1 MKNKVVLAVGAHPD
15 DMDFSSSG
23 TIAKWVEE
31 GATAYYLILTRGCRG
46 SNDPKMTSE
55 KLIKIRKKEQE
66 AAAKILGVRKVFFL
80 KHTDTELVADLKLKE
95 EIVRVIRTVQPHIV
109 ITMDPTFY
117 YVPYLSF
124 YGFGFVNHSDH
135 RAAGLATLDA
145 CFPMARDRLTFPEH
159 EKKGLKPHR
168 VEELWLVNL
177 VKTDVLVD
185 ITKTINKKFQVIACH
200 KSQVN
205 DWQSLE
211 SRFRK
216 RAAYF
221 GKKKNLPAGR
231 QGYKYAENF
240 TRIKL
245 P

>member
-1 MKNKVVLAVGAHPD
+1 MKNKIVLAVGAHPD

-23 TIAKWVEE
+23 TIAKWVLE

-55 KLIKIRKKEQE
+55 KLSKIRQREQE
-66 AAAKILGVRKVFFL
+66 EAAKILGVRKVFFL
-80 KHTDTELVADLKLKE
+80 NHTDTELVADLSLKE
-95 EIVRVIRTVQPHIV
+95 EIVRFIRKLRPNIV

-124 YGFGFVNHSDH
+124 YGYGFVNHSDH

-145 CFPMARDRLTFPEH
+145 CFPLARDRLSFLQH
-159 EKKGLKPHR
+159 EKQGLKPHK
-168 VEELWLVNL
+168 VEELLLVNL
-177 VKTDVLVD
+177 AKADFIVD
-185 ITKTINKKFQVIACH
+185 ITKTFAKKLQALACH
-200 KSQVN
+200 KSQYDDFKMIEDRV
-205 DWQSLE
+205 
-211 SRFRK
+211 RK
-216 RAAYF
+216 RAAEL
-221 GKKKNLPAGR
+221 GKKN
-231 QGYKYAENF
+231 YKYAENF

>member
-1 MKNKVVLAVGAHPD
+1 MKGKVILAVGAHPD

-31 GATAYYLILTRGCRG
+31 GAIAYYLILTRGCRG

-55 KLIKIRKKEQE
+55 KLVKIRQQEQE
-66 AAAKILGVRKVFFL
+66 EAAKVLGIRKVFFL
-80 KHTDTELVADLKLKE
+80 NYTDTELVADIKLKE
-95 EIVRVIRTVQPHIV
+95 EIVQFIRKLRPNIV

-117 YVPYLSF
+117 YVSYLSF
-124 YGFGFVNHSDH
+124 YGYGFVNHSDH

-159 EKKGLKPHR
+159 EKQGLKPHK
-168 VEELWLVNL
+168 VEELLLVSL
-177 VKTDVLVD
+177 TKADFIVD
-185 ITKTINKKFQVIACH
+185 ITKTFNKKLKALACH
-200 KSQVN
+200 QSQYDDFLKIEKRMKSRA
-205 DWQSLE
+205 
-211 SRFRK
+211 RFV
-216 RAAYF
+216 
-221 GKKKNLPAGR
+221 GKKKGFR
-231 QGYKYAENF
+231 FAENF

>member
-1 MKNKVVLAVGAHPD
+1 MMKGKVILAVGAHPD

-46 SNDPKMTSE
+46 SNDPQMTSE
-55 KLIKIRKKEQE
+55 KLSRIRQREQE
-66 AAAKILGVRKVFFL
+66 EAAKVLGISKVFFL
-80 KHTDTELVADLKLKE
+80 KHTDTELVVDLKLKE
-95 EIVRVIRTVQPHIV
+95 EVVRFIRKLRPNIV

-159 EKKGLKPHR
+159 EKQGLKSHK
-168 VEELWLVNL
+168 VEELLLVSL
-177 VKTDVLVD
+177 TKADFIVD
-185 ITKTINKKFQVIACH
+185 ITKTFAKKLKALACH
-200 KSQVN
+200 KSQY
-205 DWQSLE
+205 DDFSE
-211 SRFRK
+211 IEKRMKSRARFV
-216 RAAYF
+216 
-221 GKKKNLPAGR
+221 GKKK
-231 QGYKYAENF
+231 GYRFAENF
-240 TRIKL
+240 TRIRL
-245 P
+245 A